1 MPPIRERYL
10 QKSRAKIGEATTVH
24 FAPQVPQEK
33 RGCRHMDIRKATKN
47 PSEIRPRKTQ
57 IYKYWYVHMK
67 GRRVECR
74 RKNAQ
79 GNYKPFKYG
88 YHASRR

>member
-1 MPPIRERYL
+1 MKGTCKEVEL
-10 QKSRAKIGEATTVH
+10 KSGRQLH

-33 RGCRHMDIRKATKN
+33 RGCRHMDIRKAIKN
-47 PSEIRPRKTQ
+47 PSEIRPGKTLR
-57 IYKYWYVHMK
+57 IYNYVHMK

-79 GNYKPFKYG
+79 DNYKHFKYG
-88 YHASRR
+88 HNAASSR

>member
-10 QKSRAKIGEATTVH
+10 RRSRTKIGEATTFCTVNS
-24 FAPQVPQEK
+24 AGK
-33 RGCRHMDIRKATKN
+33 RGCRHMDIRKATKT
-47 PSEIRPRKTQ
+47 PSEIRPGKTR
-57 IYKYWYVHMK
+57 IYKYVHMK

-74 RKNAQ
+74 TKNAE

-88 YHASRR
+88 HHAASSK